1 HPRLTML
8 VFLGTIILNIFL
20 YVEIP
25 KGFFP
30 QQDTGRIIGFIRADQ
45 SISFQAMRTKFRQF
59 VSIVR
64 SDPAIENIVGFTGG
78 FQTNSGFVFASLKP
92 LNERDASADQVINR
106 LRIKLN
112 QVRGATLSRKAVQD
126 FHVAARQSSPQ
137 YQSALQADSLA
148 ELY

>member
-1 HPRLTML
+1 GRPGEEGGEPEKPPGRLARASEQTFAAVQNSYGRTLSWVLRHTRLTML
-8 VFLGTIILNIFL
+8 VFLGTVILNIFL

-45 SISFQAMRTKFRQF
+45 SISFQAMRRKFRQF

-64 SDPAIENIVGFTGG
+64 DDPAIENIVGFTGG

-92 LNERDASADQVINR
+92 LKER
-106 LRIKLN
+106 
-112 QVRGATLSRKAVQD
+112 
-126 FHVAARQSSPQ
+126 
-137 YQSALQADSLA
+137 
-148 ELY
+148 